1 MKTHYLI
8 EYISSNNKRKAV
20 CTYSTL
26 KYESKSYENFKGR
39 SMADLIK
46 FKYENILNIT
56 KTKSLKK
63 VIEFQISN

>member
-8 EYISSNNKRKAV
+8 EYISYNNKRKAV

-26 KYESKSYENFKGR
+26 KYESKSWENFKGR

-46 FKYENILNIT
+46 FKYENVLKVT
-56 KTKSLKK
+56 KTKSFNK
-63 VIEFQISN
+63 VVKFEA